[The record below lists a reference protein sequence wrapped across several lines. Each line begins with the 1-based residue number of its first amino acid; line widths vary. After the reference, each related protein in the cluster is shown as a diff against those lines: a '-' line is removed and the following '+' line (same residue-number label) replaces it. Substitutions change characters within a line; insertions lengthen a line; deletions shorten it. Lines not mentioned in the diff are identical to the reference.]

1 MKMPLKSKFAA
12 FVRGRAPK
20 NQAVWGQTDMLVDK
34 LQHSDLELLSS
45 GHPSRPNDYGGFQ
58 TDLPDDQ
65 LSETQAF
72 PSSASNVNYFTYP
85 SGSKPLPRYT
95 IRRGIGMGGF
105 GEVYFAVSDAGK
117 EVALKRIQR
126 NLDVELRGVSH
137 CLNLKHP
144 HLVSLHDIC
153 QTDGDGNEI
162 QTGNENAG
170 SKADTAQWWV
180 VMEYI
185 AGPNLR
191 HVLDDSP
198 NGLPES
204 EVRRWFSGMAAGI
217 GHLHDAGLVHRDVK
231 PGNVFDDLGIV
242 KVGDYGLSKF
252 ISSSHRG
259 GHTESVGT
267 FHYMAPEIGQG
278 QYGREIDIYALGI
291 VLHELLTGRVPFD
304 GESCHEIIV
313 KHLTAMPDLSD
324 VKSPYREVIAKCL
337 EKDPKNRFA
346 NVNELMASLDFDNST
361 GIETQAYSAPTH
373 AKAEPVYVARL
384 SQAGTPTHDDSP
396 IVDATLV
403 PESSFDDDF
412 TEEPIARAIRNSL
425 GDFGSWWRSLDRSPG
440 AKALLFTAAVLMLI
454 VNTHWLLPLLSLVG
468 FVYVPYYIVRQMM
481 LHVGQQPS
489 YAQAQRIA
497 GAQPAMQHGIPA
509 GKLNRKQWRH
519 NMRSGLRAKH
529 SVHRLAE
536 LNTSWVAATFTV
548 LVLGLIA
555 GVVGLRSGPMDALA
569 IAPYG
574 LVAAVVLFASVSL
587 LGMGKLWERDE
598 GEGLTRRLVLAG
610 VGAGVGA
617 ITFAMS
623 DFLMLPMVDGLIRDV
638 DVSTLP
644 QTLYNNEGTPSVTA
658 VMAHFAILFAA
669 LRWWKPVDPLRRTRL
684 SLWSVAVAVV
694 AEWGVHQ
701 FLPIPQPA
709 GMMIAG
715 GTAIVVQMSASW
727 ISPKRMSE
735 TLVPVPDPTFSEQEV
750 LASQQTSSTGQI
762 PTGIPVNP
770 PMDPQSFQRGAV

>member
-1 MKMPLKSKFAA
+1 
-12 FVRGRAPK
+12 
-20 NQAVWGQTDMLVDK
+20 MLVDK
-34 LQHSDLELLSS
+34 LNDSELEQPYS
-45 GHPSRPNDYGGFQ
+45 GQSSRPDDHGGFQ
-58 TDLPDDQ
+58 TDLPDDL

-72 PSSASNVNYFTYP
+72 PTAASHVNHFTYP

-144 HLVSLHDIC
+144 NLVSLHDIC
-153 QTDGDGNEI
+153 QTDADGNDI
-162 QTGNENAG
+162 ENVVGTSDGA
-170 SKADTAQWWV
+170 SQWWV

-191 HVLDDSP
+191 EVLDDSP
-198 NGLPES
+198 NGLPET

-313 KHLTAMPDLSD
+313 KHLTAVPDLSG
-324 VKSPYREVIAKCL
+324 VASPYRETIAKCL
-337 EKDPKNRFA
+337 EKDPQRRFA
-346 NVNELMASLDFDNST
+346 NVGELMRSLNFDPT
-361 GIETQAYSAPTH
+361 AETESRAFV
-373 AKAEPVYVARL
+373 AKV
-384 SQAGTPTHDDSP
+384 SQAGSPAGIPAGIPAGEVPAGEVPAMDHGDSE
-396 IVDATLV
+396 VLNATLV
-403 PESSFDDDF
+403 PENSLNESVA
-412 TEEPIARAIRNSL
+412 EEPLARAIRNSI
-425 GDFGSWWRSLDRSPG
+425 GDLGSWWRTLDRSPG
-440 AKALLFTAAVLMLI
+440 LKALLFTAAILILI
-454 VNTHWLLPLLSLVG
+454 VNTSWLFPLLTLVG
-468 FVYVPYYIVRQMM
+468 FVYVPYYIVRQMV
-481 LHVGQQPS
+481 LHVSQQPS

-497 GAQPAMQHGIPA
+497 GTQTSMQHGAAAQHGFPVQ
-509 GKLNRKQWRH
+509 KLNRKQWQH

-536 LNTSWVAATFTV
+536 LNTSWVAATFSV
-548 LVLGLIA
+548 VVLGLIA
-555 GVVGLRSGPMDALA
+555 GVVGLRSGPLDALA

-574 LVAAVVLFASVSL
+574 LVAAMVLFASVSL
-587 LGMGKLWERDE
+587 LGLGKLWEREE

-623 DFLMLPMVDGLIRDV
+623 DFLMLPLSEGMIRDV

-644 QTLYNNEGTPSVTA
+644 QTLYYDSTGAPTVTA
-658 VMAHFAILFAA
+658 LMAHFALLFAS
-669 LRWWKPVDPLRRTRL
+669 LRWWKTVDPLRRTRL

-694 AEWGVHQ
+694 AEWAVHQ
-701 FLPIPQPA
+701 LLPIPQPA

-715 GTAIVVQMSASW
+715 GTAIVVQMSALW
-727 ISPKRMSE
+727 ISPSR
-735 TLVPVPDPTFSEQEV
+735 TNDI
-750 LASQQTSSTGQI
+750 QTSGNPAGEI
-762 PTGIPVNP
+762 PAGAIPAGIPVNTSKNP
-770 PMDPQSFQRGAV
+770 QPMDPQSFQRGAV